1 MFQTLMVRKLFYT
14 IVPNYH
20 TWSKFKKSMNHTSQL
35 FQTFLSFLVEIV
47 RSLSILTR
55 NIW

>member
-20 TWSKFKKSMNHTSQL
+20 TWSKYKKSMNHTSQL
-35 FQTFLSFLVEIV
+35 FQTFISFFC
-47 RSLSILTR
+47 R
-55 NIW
+55 NCKVIKHTDA